1 MQAVIRWGAIAASA
15 MPGLAL
21 AHAGGAQAG
30 GVQSASFLAS
40 IIHPF
45 TSLDHIVVAAL
56 LVLVTLR
63 RHNTIPWLPGALFIS
78 GVALGFLTV
87 MVGARFEFAEYLY
100 YTLIVLLMISFFR
113 PRRVI
118 PSLCL
123 TVVALLGLSQGHA
136 HGLTTELI
144 DPTQCLCGIG
154 LALGTLGV
162 AALLALPVRHIYKR
176 LPILQAQPTA

>member
-1 MQAVIRWGAIAASA
+1 MQAVIRWGI
-15 MPGLAL
+15 AL
-21 AHAGGAQAG
+21 ASLAPTLAAAHSGGS
-30 GVQSASFLAS
+30 QSASFLAS
-40 IIHPF
+40 VIHPF

-78 GVALGFLTV
+78 AIALGFLSV
-87 MVGARFEFAEYLY
+87 MAGARFEFAGYLY
-100 YTLIVLLMISFFR
+100 YGLIVLLMLSFFR

-123 TVVALLGLSQGHA
+123 TVVTLLGLSQGHA
-136 HGLTTELI
+136 HGLTTEVV

-154 LALGTLGV
+154 LALGNLGV
-162 AALLALPVRHIYKR
+162 AAALALPVRYIYNR
-176 LPILQAQPTA
+176 VPALQAQTIA